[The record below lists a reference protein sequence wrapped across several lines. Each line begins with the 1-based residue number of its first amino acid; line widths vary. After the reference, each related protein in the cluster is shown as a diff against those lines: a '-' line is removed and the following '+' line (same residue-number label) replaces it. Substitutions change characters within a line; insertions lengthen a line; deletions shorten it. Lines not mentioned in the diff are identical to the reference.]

1 MSEKEHYHD
10 HRQRLKK
17 RYKLAGRKALADYEL
32 IELLLTYALP
42 RKDVKPLAKIL
53 LKNFKSIRG
62 LLDTPASTLEKFDG
76 LGEHSSLI
84 FSLVK
89 DLTIRYFEPDL
100 ENKVILSS
108 PEAVADFL
116 SKEIGTEK
124 KLEYYSEND
133 LHSYLKAEIGNE
145 QREFFMVVCLNSSNQ
160 ILNKKILFA
169 GTVDQAQ
176 VYPREIIK
184 LALLDNASAVILVHN
199 HPSGNSKPSQD
210 DIYLTDKLEDLA
222 KNFNMR
228 IHDHVVVTGH
238 TAFSIKANRLMHI

>member
-1 MSEKEHYHD
+1 MEKEHYHD

-17 RYKLAGRKALADYEL
+17 RYKTAGRKALADYEL

-42 RKDVKPLAKIL
+42 RKDVKPLAKLL

-62 LLDTPASTLEKFDG
+62 LLDTPASTLEKIEG

-100 ENKVILSS
+100 ENKVVLSS
-108 PEAVADFL
+108 PEAVADFI
-116 SKEIGTEK
+116 SKEFGI
-124 KLEYYSEND
+124 YSEYD
-133 LHSYLKAEIGNE
+133 LHSYLKAEIGN
-145 QREFFMVVCLNSSNQ
+145 QAREFFMVICLNSSNQ
-160 ILNKKILFA
+160 IIQKKVLFA
-169 GTVDQAQ
+169 GTIDQAQ

-184 LALLDNASAVILVHN
+184 LGLIENASAIILVHN

-210 DIYLTDKLEDLA
+210 DLILTNKLEELA
-222 KNFNMR
+222 KQFNMR
-228 IHDHVVVTGH
+228 IHDHIIVTGH
-238 TAFSIKANRLMHI
+238 TAFSIKANRLMNL

>member
-1 MSEKEHYHD
+1 MEKEHYHD

-17 RYKLAGRKALADYEL
+17 RYKTAGRKALADYEL

-42 RKDVKPLAKIL
+42 RKDVKPLAKLL
-53 LKNFKSIRG
+53 LKNFKSIRN
-62 LLDTPASTLEKFDG
+62 LLDTPASTLEKIEG

-100 ENKVILSS
+100 ENKVVLSS
-108 PEAVADFL
+108 PEAVADFISQEL
-116 SKEIGTEK
+116 NI
-124 KLEYYSEND
+124 YSEKD
-133 LHSYLKAEIGNE
+133 LHSYLKAEIGN
-145 QREFFMVVCLNSSNQ
+145 QSREFFMVICLNSANQ
-160 ILNKKILFA
+160 ILHKKILFA
-169 GTVDQAQ
+169 GTIDQAQ

-184 LALLDNASAVILVHN
+184 LALIENASAIILVHN

-210 DIYLTDKLEDLA
+210 DILLTQRLEELA

-228 IHDHVVVTGH
+228 IHDHVIVTGH
-238 TAFSIKANRLMHI
+238 TAFSIKANRLMHL

>member
-1 MSEKEHYHD
+1 MEKEHYHE

-17 RYKLAGRKALADYEL
+17 RYKTAGRKGLADYEL

-42 RKDVKPLAKIL
+42 RKDVKPLAKLL

-89 DLTIRYFEPDL
+89 DLTIRYFEPDM
-100 ENKVILSS
+100 ENKVVLSS
-108 PEAVADFL
+108 PEAVADFI
-116 SKEIGTEK
+116 SKEFGI
-124 KLEYYSEND
+124 YSEDD
-133 LHSYLKAEIGNE
+133 LHSYLKAEIGNQE
-145 QREFFMVVCLNSSNQ
+145 REFFMVICLNSSNQ
-160 ILNKKILFA
+160 IIQKKVLFA
-169 GTVDQAQ
+169 GTIDQAQ

-184 LALLDNASAVILVHN
+184 LGLIENASAIILVHN

-210 DIYLTDKLEDLA
+210 DLILTDKLEELA
-222 KNFNMR
+222 KQFNMR
-228 IHDHVVVTGH
+228 IHDHIIVTGH
-238 TAFSIKANRLMHI
+238 TAFSIKANRLMNL